1 MASMSN
7 KMEIMA
13 YGKRLEDCWDGSG
26 CGACCSGGWAFRSRC
41 RWSYADSCT
50 GDVRRGA
57 CAPVTDI
64 AVGLLTSELMLY
76 LLISLAIFTLSFRF
90 LARLQARCQAL
101 VARINAQHGLSFDT
115 AHLLGYPAP
124 AFLVFDRQHRKLAA
138 CSIVDEAWRIHD
150 FSWLLGWRMT
160 WREVESMEMSGGS
173 RQVNASGMSVP
184 TFERTVRAK
193 NFAIELQTADPQ
205 RPVLSF
211 PMSRRAA
218 ETWCARLNALFN
230 G

>member
-1 MASMSN
+1 MASVWKTAGMGAAAGLAVPVAGLSGLAAAGLTLILVLA
-7 KMEIMA
+7 MFGVGPA
-13 YGKRLEDCWDGSG
+13 RLSQASLW
-26 CGACCSGGWAFRSRC
+26 
-41 RWSYADSCT
+41 
-50 GDVRRGA
+50 
-57 CAPVTDI
+57 
-64 AVGLLTSELMLY
+64 GLLTSELMLY

-101 VARINAQHGLSFDT
+101 VARINAQQGLSFD
-115 AHLLGYPAP
+115 AGHLLGYPAP
-124 AFLVFDRQHRKLAA
+124 TFLVFDSRNRKIAA
-138 CSIVDEAWRIHD
+138 CDVVNDAYKLHD
-150 FSWLLGWRMT
+150 FSWLLGWQMT
-160 WREVESMEMSGGS
+160 WREVESMEMNGGS

-193 NFAIELQTADPQ
+193 DFAIELQTADPQ

-218 ETWCARLNALFN
+218 ETWCARLNTIFN

>member
-1 MASMSN
+1 MASVWKTAGMGAAAALAVPAAGLSGLAAAGFTLILVLA
-7 KMEIMA
+7 MVGVGPA
-13 YGKRLEDCWDGSG
+13 RLSQASLW
-26 CGACCSGGWAFRSRC
+26 
-41 RWSYADSCT
+41 
-50 GDVRRGA
+50 
-57 CAPVTDI
+57 
-64 AVGLLTSELMLY
+64 GLLTSELMLY

-101 VARINAQHGLSFDT
+101 VARINAQQGLSFD
-115 AHLLGYPAP
+115 AGHLLGYPAP
-124 AFLVFDRQHRKLAA
+124 AFLVFDSQNRKIAA
-138 CSIVDEAWRIHD
+138 CDVVNDAYKLHD

-160 WREVESMEMSGGS
+160 WREVESMEMNGSS

-193 NFAIELQTADPQ
+193 DFAIELQTADPQ
-205 RPVLSF
+205 RPLLSF

>member
-1 MASMSN
+1 MASVWKTAGMGAAAGLAVPVAGLSGLAATALTLILVLA
-7 KMEIMA
+7 MFGVGPA
-13 YGKRLEDCWDGSG
+13 RLSQTSLW
-26 CGACCSGGWAFRSRC
+26 
-41 RWSYADSCT
+41 
-50 GDVRRGA
+50 
-57 CAPVTDI
+57 
-64 AVGLLTSELMLY
+64 GLLTSELMLY

-101 VARINAQHGLSFDT
+101 VARINAQQGLSFD
-115 AHLLGYPAP
+115 AGHLLGYPAP
-124 AFLVFDRQHRKLAA
+124 TFLVFDSRNRKIAA
-138 CSIVDEAWRIHD
+138 CDVVNDAYKLHD
-150 FSWLLGWRMT
+150 FSWLLGWQMT
-160 WREVESMEMSGGS
+160 WREVESMEMNGGS

-193 NFAIELQTADPQ
+193 DFAIELQTADPQ

-218 ETWCARLNALFN
+218 ETWCARLNTIFN

>member
-1 MASMSN
+1 MASVWKTAGVGAAAGLAVPVAGLSGLAAAGLTLILVLAMVGVGP
-7 KMEIMA
+7 A
-13 YGKRLEDCWDGSG
+13 RLSQTSLW
-26 CGACCSGGWAFRSRC
+26 
-41 RWSYADSCT
+41 
-50 GDVRRGA
+50 
-57 CAPVTDI
+57 
-64 AVGLLTSELMLY
+64 GLLTSELMLY

-101 VARINAQHGLSFDT
+101 VAKLNAQQGLSFD
-115 AHLLGYPAP
+115 AGHLLGYPAP
-124 AFLVFDRQHRKLAA
+124 AFLVFDSRNRKIAA
-138 CSIVDEAWRIHD
+138 CDVVNDAYKLHD

-160 WREVESMEMSGGS
+160 WREVESMEMNGGS
-173 RQVNASGMSVP
+173 RQVNRTGISVP

-218 ETWCARLNALFN
+218 EIWCARLNAIFN

>member
-1 MASMSN
+1 MASVWKTAGVGAAAGLAVPVAGLSGLAAAGLTLILVLAMVGVGP
-7 KMEIMA
+7 A
-13 YGKRLEDCWDGSG
+13 RLSQASLW
-26 CGACCSGGWAFRSRC
+26 
-41 RWSYADSCT
+41 
-50 GDVRRGA
+50 
-57 CAPVTDI
+57 
-64 AVGLLTSELMLY
+64 GLLTSELMLY

-101 VARINAQHGLSFDT
+101 VARINAQQGLSFD
-115 AHLLGYPAP
+115 AGHLLGYPAP
-124 AFLVFDRQHRKLAA
+124 AFLVFDSQNRKIAA
-138 CSIVDEAWRIHD
+138 CDVVNDAYKLHD

-160 WREVESMEMSGGS
+160 WREVESMEMNGGS

-193 NFAIELQTADPQ
+193 DFAIELQTADPQ

>member
-1 MASMSN
+1 MASVWKTAGMGAAAGLAVPVAGLSGLAAAGLTLILVLA
-7 KMEIMA
+7 MVGVGPA
-13 YGKRLEDCWDGSG
+13 RLSQTSLW
-26 CGACCSGGWAFRSRC
+26 
-41 RWSYADSCT
+41 
-50 GDVRRGA
+50 
-57 CAPVTDI
+57 
-64 AVGLLTSELMLY
+64 GLLTSELMLY

-90 LARLQARCQAL
+90 LARVQARCQAL
-101 VARINAQHGLSFDT
+101 VAKLNAQQGLSFD
-115 AHLLGYPAP
+115 AGHLLGYPAP
-124 AFLVFDRQHRKLAA
+124 AFLVFDSWNRKIAA
-138 CSIVDEAWRIHD
+138 CDVVNDAYKLHD

-160 WREVESMEMSGGS
+160 WREVESMEINGGS
-173 RQVNASGMSVP
+173 RQVNRTGMSVP

-218 ETWCARLNALFN
+218 EIWCARLNAIFN

>member
-1 MASMSN
+1 MASVWKTAGVGAAAGLAVPVAGLSGLAAAGLTLILVLAM
-7 KMEIMA
+7 IGVGPA
-13 YGKRLEDCWDGSG
+13 RLSQASLW
-26 CGACCSGGWAFRSRC
+26 
-41 RWSYADSCT
+41 
-50 GDVRRGA
+50 
-57 CAPVTDI
+57 
-64 AVGLLTSELMLY
+64 GLLTSELMLY

-101 VARINAQHGLSFDT
+101 VARINAQQGLSFD
-115 AHLLGYPAP
+115 AGHLLGYPAP
-124 AFLVFDRQHRKLAA
+124 AFLVFDSQNRKIAA
-138 CSIVDEAWRIHD
+138 CDVVNDAYKLHD

-160 WREVESMEMSGGS
+160 WREVESMEMNGGS

-193 NFAIELQTADPQ
+193 DFAIELQTADPQ

-218 ETWCARLNALFN
+218 ETW
-230 G
+230 

>member
-1 MASMSN
+1 MASVWKSAGMGVAAGLAVPVAGIAGLMAAVFVLIIVQAGLSN
-7 KMEIMA
+7 MGPA
-13 YGKRLEDCWDGSG
+13 GSLWG
-26 CGACCSGGWAFRSRC
+26 RPSWWA
-41 RWSYADSCT
+41 
-50 GDVRRGA
+50 
-57 CAPVTDI
+57 
-64 AVGLLTSELMLY
+64 LMTSEWALY

-101 VARINAQHGLSFDT
+101 VARINAQQGLSFD
-115 AHLLGYPAP
+115 AGHLLGYPAP
-124 AFLVFDRQHRKLAA
+124 TFLVFDSRNRKIAA
-138 CSIVDEAWRIHD
+138 CDVVNDAYKLHD
-150 FSWLLGWRMT
+150 FSWLLGWQMT
-160 WREVESMEMSGGS
+160 WREVESMEMNGGS

-218 ETWCARLNALFN
+218 ETWCARLNAIFN

>member
-1 MASMSN
+1 MASVWKTAGVGAAAGLAVPVAGLSGLAAAGLTLILVLAMVGVGP
-7 KMEIMA
+7 A
-13 YGKRLEDCWDGSG
+13 RLSQASLW
-26 CGACCSGGWAFRSRC
+26 
-41 RWSYADSCT
+41 
-50 GDVRRGA
+50 
-57 CAPVTDI
+57 
-64 AVGLLTSELMLY
+64 GLLTSELMLY

-101 VARINAQHGLSFDT
+101 VARINAQQGLSFD
-115 AHLLGYPAP
+115 AGHLLGYPAP
-124 AFLVFDRQHRKLAA
+124 AFLVFDSQNRKIAA
-138 CSIVDEAWRIHD
+138 CDVVNDAYKLHD
-150 FSWLLGWRMT
+150 FSWLLGWQMT
-160 WREVESMEMSGGS
+160 WREVESMEMNGGS

-193 NFAIELQTADPQ
+193 DFAIELQTADPQ
-205 RPVLSF
+205 RPLLSF

>member
-1 MASMSN
+1 MASVWKTAGMGAAAGLAVPVAGLSGLAATGLTLILVLA
-7 KMEIMA
+7 MFGVGPA
-13 YGKRLEDCWDGSG
+13 RLSQTSLW
-26 CGACCSGGWAFRSRC
+26 
-41 RWSYADSCT
+41 
-50 GDVRRGA
+50 
-57 CAPVTDI
+57 
-64 AVGLLTSELMLY
+64 GLLTSELMLY

-101 VARINAQHGLSFDT
+101 VARINAQQGLSFD
-115 AHLLGYPAP
+115 AGHLLGYPAP
-124 AFLVFDRQHRKLAA
+124 AFLVFDSQNRKIAA
-138 CSIVDEAWRIHD
+138 CDVVNDAYKLHD

-160 WREVESMEMSGGS
+160 WREVESMEMNGGS

-184 TFERTVRAK
+184 TFERTVRA
-193 NFAIELQTADPQ
+193 NDFAIELQTADPQ

-218 ETWCARLNALFN
+218 ETWCARLNAIFN

>member
-1 MASMSN
+1 MASVWKTAGVGAAAGLAVPVAGLSGLAAAGLTLILVLAM
-7 KMEIMA
+7 IGVGPA
-13 YGKRLEDCWDGSG
+13 RLSQASLW
-26 CGACCSGGWAFRSRC
+26 
-41 RWSYADSCT
+41 
-50 GDVRRGA
+50 
-57 CAPVTDI
+57 
-64 AVGLLTSELMLY
+64 GLLTSELMLY

-101 VARINAQHGLSFDT
+101 VARINAQQGLSFD
-115 AHLLGYPAP
+115 AGHLLGYPAP
-124 AFLVFDRQHRKLAA
+124 TFLVFDSRNRKIAA
-138 CSIVDEAWRIHD
+138 CDVVNDAYKLHD

-160 WREVESMEMSGGS
+160 WREVESMEMNGGS

-193 NFAIELQTADPQ
+193 DFAIELQTADPQ
-205 RPVLSF
+205 RPLLSF

>member
-1 MASMSN
+1 MASVWKTAGVGAAAGLAVPVAGLSGLAAAGLTLILVLAMVGVGP
-7 KMEIMA
+7 A
-13 YGKRLEDCWDGSG
+13 RLSQTSLW
-26 CGACCSGGWAFRSRC
+26 
-41 RWSYADSCT
+41 
-50 GDVRRGA
+50 
-57 CAPVTDI
+57 
-64 AVGLLTSELMLY
+64 GLLTSELMLY

-101 VARINAQHGLSFDT
+101 VAKLNAQQGLSFD
-115 AHLLGYPAP
+115 AGHLLGYPAP
-124 AFLVFDRQHRKLAA
+124 AFLVFDSRNRKIAA
-138 CSIVDEAWRIHD
+138 CDVVNDAYKLHD

-160 WREVESMEMSGGS
+160 WREVESMEMNGGS
-173 RQVNASGMSVP
+173 RQVNRTGISVP

-218 ETWCARLNALFN
+218 ETWCARLNTIFN

>member
-1 MASMSN
+1 MGAAAGLAVPVAGLSGLAAAGFMLILVLA
-7 KMEIMA
+7 MVGVGPA
-13 YGKRLEDCWDGSG
+13 RLSQTSLW
-26 CGACCSGGWAFRSRC
+26 
-41 RWSYADSCT
+41 
-50 GDVRRGA
+50 
-57 CAPVTDI
+57 
-64 AVGLLTSELMLY
+64 GLLTSELMLY

-101 VARINAQHGLSFDT
+101 VAKLNAQQGLSFD
-115 AHLLGYPAP
+115 AGHLLGYPAP
-124 AFLVFDRQHRKLAA
+124 AFLVFDSRNRKIAA
-138 CSIVDEAWRIHD
+138 CDVVNDAYKLHD

-160 WREVESMEMSGGS
+160 WREVESMEMNGGS

-193 NFAIELQTADPQ
+193 DFAVELQTADPQ
-205 RPVLSF
+205 QPLLSF

>member
-1 MASMSN
+1 MASVWKTAGMGAAAGLAVPVAGLSGLAAAGFALILVLA
-7 KMEIMA
+7 MFGVGPA
-13 YGKRLEDCWDGSG
+13 RLSQPSLW
-26 CGACCSGGWAFRSRC
+26 
-41 RWSYADSCT
+41 
-50 GDVRRGA
+50 
-57 CAPVTDI
+57 
-64 AVGLLTSELMLY
+64 GLLTGELMLY

-101 VARINAQHGLSFDT
+101 VARINAQQGLSFD
-115 AHLLGYPAP
+115 AGHLLGYPAP
-124 AFLVFDRQHRKLAA
+124 AFLVFDSQNRKIAA
-138 CSIVDEAWRIHD
+138 CDVVNDAYKLHD
-150 FSWLLGWRMT
+150 FSWLLGWQMT
-160 WREVESMEMSGGS
+160 WREVESMEMNGGS

-193 NFAIELQTADPQ
+193 DFAIELQTADPQ

-218 ETWCARLNALFN
+218 ETWCARLNTIFN

>member
-1 MASMSN
+1 MASVWKTAGMGAAAALAVPAAGLSGLAAAGFTLILVLA
-7 KMEIMA
+7 MVGVGPA
-13 YGKRLEDCWDGSG
+13 RLSQTSLW
-26 CGACCSGGWAFRSRC
+26 
-41 RWSYADSCT
+41 
-50 GDVRRGA
+50 
-57 CAPVTDI
+57 
-64 AVGLLTSELMLY
+64 GLLTSELMLY

-101 VARINAQHGLSFDT
+101 VARINAQQGLSFD
-115 AHLLGYPAP
+115 AGHLLGYPAP
-124 AFLVFDRQHRKLAA
+124 AFLVFDSRNRKIAA
-138 CSIVDEAWRIHD
+138 CDVVNDAYKLHD
-150 FSWLLGWRMT
+150 FSWLLGWRVT
-160 WREVESMEMSGGS
+160 WREVESMEMNGGS

-193 NFAIELQTADPQ
+193 DFAIELQTADPQ

-218 ETWCARLNALFN
+218 ETWCARLNAIFN

>member
-1 MASMSN
+1 
-7 KMEIMA
+7 MEVMT
-13 YGKRLEDCWDGSG
+13 YGKRLEDCWDGVAAGLAVPVAGLSG
-26 CGACCSGGWAFRSRC
+26 LAAAGLTLILVLAMVGVGPARLSQTSLW
-41 RWSYADSCT
+41 
-50 GDVRRGA
+50 
-57 CAPVTDI
+57 
-64 AVGLLTSELMLY
+64 GLLTSELMLY

-101 VARINAQHGLSFDT
+101 VARINAQQGLSFD
-115 AHLLGYPAP
+115 AGHLLGYPAP
-124 AFLVFDRQHRKLAA
+124 AFLVFDSQNRKIAA
-138 CSIVDEAWRIHD
+138 CDVVNDAYKLHD

-160 WREVESMEMSGGS
+160 WREVESMEMNGGS

-193 NFAIELQTADPQ
+193 DFAIELQTADPQ
-205 RPVLSF
+205 RPLLSF

>member
-1 MASMSN
+1 MASVWKTAGMGAAAGLAVPVAGLSGLAAAGLTLILVLA
-7 KMEIMA
+7 MFGVGPA
-13 YGKRLEDCWDGSG
+13 RLSQTSLW
-26 CGACCSGGWAFRSRC
+26 
-41 RWSYADSCT
+41 
-50 GDVRRGA
+50 
-57 CAPVTDI
+57 
-64 AVGLLTSELMLY
+64 GLLTSELMLY

-101 VARINAQHGLSFDT
+101 VARINGQQGLSFD
-115 AHLLGYPAP
+115 AGHLLGYPAP
-124 AFLVFDRQHRKLAA
+124 AFLVFDSQNRKIAA
-138 CSIVDEAWRIHD
+138 CDVVNDAYKLHD
-150 FSWLLGWRMT
+150 FSWLLGWQMT
-160 WREVESMEMSGGS
+160 WREVESMEMNGGS

-193 NFAIELQTADPQ
+193 DFAIELQTADPQ

-218 ETWCARLNALFN
+218 ETWCARLNTIFN

>member
-1 MASMSN
+1 MASVWKTAGMGVAAGLAVPVAGLSGLAATALTLILVLA
-7 KMEIMA
+7 MVGVGPA
-13 YGKRLEDCWDGSG
+13 RLSQTSLW
-26 CGACCSGGWAFRSRC
+26 
-41 RWSYADSCT
+41 
-50 GDVRRGA
+50 
-57 CAPVTDI
+57 
-64 AVGLLTSELMLY
+64 GLLTSELMLY

-101 VARINAQHGLSFDT
+101 VAKLNAQQGLSFD
-115 AHLLGYPAP
+115 AGHLLGYPAP
-124 AFLVFDRQHRKLAA
+124 AFLVFDSRNRKIAA
-138 CSIVDEAWRIHD
+138 CDVVNDAYKLHD

-160 WREVESMEMSGGS
+160 WREVESMEMNGGS

-193 NFAIELQTADPQ
+193 DFAIELQTADPQ
-205 RPVLSF
+205 RPLLSF

-218 ETWCARLNALFN
+218 ETWCARLNTLFN

>member
-1 MASMSN
+1 MASVWKTAGVGAAAGLAVPVAGLSGLAAAGLTLILVLAMVGVGP
-7 KMEIMA
+7 A
-13 YGKRLEDCWDGSG
+13 RLSQSSLW
-26 CGACCSGGWAFRSRC
+26 
-41 RWSYADSCT
+41 
-50 GDVRRGA
+50 
-57 CAPVTDI
+57 
-64 AVGLLTSELMLY
+64 GLLTSELMLY

-101 VARINAQHGLSFDT
+101 VGKLNAQQGLSFD
-115 AHLLGYPAP
+115 AGHLLGYPAP
-124 AFLVFDRQHRKLAA
+124 AFLVFDSRNRKLAA
-138 CSIVDEAWRIHD
+138 CDVVNDAYKLHD
-150 FSWLLGWRMT
+150 FSWLLGWQMT
-160 WREVESMEMSGGS
+160 WREVESMEMNGGS

-193 NFAIELQTADPQ
+193 DFAIELQTADPQ

-218 ETWCARLNALFN
+218 EIWCARLNAIFN

>member
-1 MASMSN
+1 MASVWKTAGVGAAAGLAVLVAGLSGLAAAGLTLILVLAMVGVGP
-7 KMEIMA
+7 A
-13 YGKRLEDCWDGSG
+13 RLSQASLWGM
-26 CGACCSGGWAFRSRC
+26 
-41 RWSYADSCT
+41 
-50 GDVRRGA
+50 
-57 CAPVTDI
+57 
-64 AVGLLTSELMLY
+64 LTSELMLY

-101 VARINAQHGLSFDT
+101 VARINAQQGLSFD
-115 AHLLGYPAP
+115 AGHLLGYPAP
-124 AFLVFDRQHRKLAA
+124 AFLVFDSRNRKIAA
-138 CSIVDEAWRIHD
+138 CDVVNDAYKLHD

-160 WREVESMEMSGGS
+160 WREVESMEMNGGS

-193 NFAIELQTADPQ
+193 DFAIELQTADPQ

>member
-1 MASMSN
+1 MVGVGPA
-7 KMEIMA
+7 
-13 YGKRLEDCWDGSG
+13 RLSQTSLW
-26 CGACCSGGWAFRSRC
+26 
-41 RWSYADSCT
+41 
-50 GDVRRGA
+50 
-57 CAPVTDI
+57 
-64 AVGLLTSELMLY
+64 GLLTSELMLY

-101 VARINAQHGLSFDT
+101 VAKLNAQQGLSFD
-115 AHLLGYPAP
+115 AGHLLGYPAP
-124 AFLVFDRQHRKLAA
+124 AFLVFDSRNRKIAA
-138 CSIVDEAWRIHD
+138 CDVVNDAYKLHD

-160 WREVESMEMSGGS
+160 WREVESMEMNGGS
-173 RQVNASGMSVP
+173 RQVNASGMNVP

-193 NFAIELQTADPQ
+193 DFAIELQTADPQ

-218 ETWCARLNALFN
+218 ETWCARLNAIFN

>member
-1 MASMSN
+1 MASVWKTAGVGAAAGLAVPVAGLSGLAAAGLTLILVLAMFGVGP
-7 KMEIMA
+7 A
-13 YGKRLEDCWDGSG
+13 RLSQPSLW
-26 CGACCSGGWAFRSRC
+26 
-41 RWSYADSCT
+41 
-50 GDVRRGA
+50 
-57 CAPVTDI
+57 
-64 AVGLLTSELMLY
+64 GLLTGELMLY

-101 VARINAQHGLSFDT
+101 VARINGQQGLSFD
-115 AHLLGYPAP
+115 AGHLLGYPAP
-124 AFLVFDRQHRKLAA
+124 AFLVFDSQNRKIAA
-138 CSIVDEAWRIHD
+138 CDVVNDAYKLHD

-160 WREVESMEMSGGS
+160 WREVESMEMNGGS

-193 NFAIELQTADPQ
+193 DFAIELQTADPQ

>member
-1 MASMSN
+1 MTSVWKTAGMGAAAGLAVPVAGLSGLAAAGLTLILVLAMFGVGP
-7 KMEIMA
+7 A
-13 YGKRLEDCWDGSG
+13 RLSQTSLW
-26 CGACCSGGWAFRSRC
+26 
-41 RWSYADSCT
+41 
-50 GDVRRGA
+50 
-57 CAPVTDI
+57 
-64 AVGLLTSELMLY
+64 GLLTSELMLY

-101 VARINAQHGLSFDT
+101 VARINAQQGLSFD
-115 AHLLGYPAP
+115 AGHLLGYPAP
-124 AFLVFDRQHRKLAA
+124 TFLVFDSRNRKIAA
-138 CSIVDEAWRIHD
+138 CDVVNEAYKLHD
-150 FSWLLGWRMT
+150 FSWLLGWQMT
-160 WREVESMEMSGGS
+160 WREVESMEMNGGS

-218 ETWCARLNALFN
+218 ETWCARLNAIFN

>member
-1 MASMSN
+1 MASVWKTAGVGAAAGLAVPVAGLSGLAAAGLTLILVLAMVGVGP
-7 KMEIMA
+7 A
-13 YGKRLEDCWDGSG
+13 RLSQASLW
-26 CGACCSGGWAFRSRC
+26 
-41 RWSYADSCT
+41 
-50 GDVRRGA
+50 
-57 CAPVTDI
+57 
-64 AVGLLTSELMLY
+64 GLLTSELMLY

-101 VARINAQHGLSFDT
+101 VARINAQQGLSFD
-115 AHLLGYPAP
+115 AGHLLGYPAP
-124 AFLVFDRQHRKLAA
+124 AFLVFDSQNRKIAA
-138 CSIVDEAWRIHD
+138 CDVVNDAYKLHD

-160 WREVESMEMSGGS
+160 WREVESMEMNGGS

-193 NFAIELQTADPQ
+193 DFAIELQTADPQ

-218 ETWCARLNALFN
+218 EAWCARLNALFN

>member
-1 MASMSN
+1 MASVWKTAGVGAAAGLAVPVAGLSGLAAAGLTLILVLAMVGVGP
-7 KMEIMA
+7 A
-13 YGKRLEDCWDGSG
+13 RLSQTSLW
-26 CGACCSGGWAFRSRC
+26 
-41 RWSYADSCT
+41 
-50 GDVRRGA
+50 
-57 CAPVTDI
+57 
-64 AVGLLTSELMLY
+64 GLLTSELMLY

-90 LARLQARCQAL
+90 LGHLQARCQAL
-101 VARINAQHGLSFDT
+101 VAKLNAQQGLSFD
-115 AHLLGYPAP
+115 AGHLLGYPAP
-124 AFLVFDRQHRKLAA
+124 AFLVFDSRNRKIAA
-138 CSIVDEAWRIHD
+138 CDVVNDAYKLHD

-160 WREVESMEMSGGS
+160 WREVESMEMNGGS
-173 RQVNASGMSVP
+173 RQVNRTGISVP

-218 ETWCARLNALFN
+218 EIWCARLNAIFN

>member
-1 MASMSN
+1 MASVWKTAGVGAAAGLAVPVAGLSGLAAAGLTLILVLAMVGVGP
-7 KMEIMA
+7 A
-13 YGKRLEDCWDGSG
+13 RLSQASLW
-26 CGACCSGGWAFRSRC
+26 
-41 RWSYADSCT
+41 
-50 GDVRRGA
+50 
-57 CAPVTDI
+57 
-64 AVGLLTSELMLY
+64 GLLTSELMLY

-101 VARINAQHGLSFDT
+101 VARINGQQGLSFD
-115 AHLLGYPAP
+115 AGHLLGYPAP
-124 AFLVFDRQHRKLAA
+124 AFLVFDSQNRKIAA
-138 CSIVDEAWRIHD
+138 CDVVNDAYKLHD
-150 FSWLLGWRMT
+150 FSWLLDWRMT
-160 WREVESMEMSGGS
+160 WREVESMEMNGGS

-193 NFAIELQTADPQ
+193 DFAIELQTADPQ

>member
-1 MASMSN
+1 MASVWKTAGVGAAAGLAVPVAGLSGLAAAGLTLILVLAMVGVGP
-7 KMEIMA
+7 A
-13 YGKRLEDCWDGSG
+13 RLSQASLW
-26 CGACCSGGWAFRSRC
+26 
-41 RWSYADSCT
+41 
-50 GDVRRGA
+50 
-57 CAPVTDI
+57 
-64 AVGLLTSELMLY
+64 GLLTSELMLY

-101 VARINAQHGLSFDT
+101 VARINAQQGLSFD
-115 AHLLGYPAP
+115 AGHLLGYPAP
-124 AFLVFDRQHRKLAA
+124 AFLVFDSQNRKIAA
-138 CSIVDEAWRIHD
+138 CDVVNDAYKLHD
-150 FSWLLGWRMT
+150 FSWLLGWQMT
-160 WREVESMEMSGGS
+160 WREVESMEMNGGS

-193 NFAIELQTADPQ
+193 DFAIELQTADPQ

-218 ETWCARLNALFN
+218 EAWCARLNALFN

>member
-1 MASMSN
+1 MASVWKTAGVGAAAGLAVPVAGLSGLAAAGLTLILVLAMVGVGP
-7 KMEIMA
+7 A
-13 YGKRLEDCWDGSG
+13 RLSQASLW
-26 CGACCSGGWAFRSRC
+26 
-41 RWSYADSCT
+41 
-50 GDVRRGA
+50 
-57 CAPVTDI
+57 
-64 AVGLLTSELMLY
+64 GLLTSELMLY

-101 VARINAQHGLSFDT
+101 VARINAQQGLSFD
-115 AHLLGYPAP
+115 AGHLLGYPAP
-124 AFLVFDRQHRKLAA
+124 AFLVFDSQNRKIAA
-138 CSIVDEAWRIHD
+138 CDVVNDAYKLHD

-160 WREVESMEMSGGS
+160 WREVESMEMNGGS

-193 NFAIELQTADPQ
+193 DFAIELQTADPQ
-205 RPVLSF
+205 RPLLSF

-218 ETWCARLNALFN
+218 ETWCARLNAIFN

>member
-1 MASMSN
+1 MASVWKTAGMGAAAGLAVPVAGLSGLAATALTLILVLA
-7 KMEIMA
+7 MFGVGPA
-13 YGKRLEDCWDGSG
+13 RLSQASLW
-26 CGACCSGGWAFRSRC
+26 
-41 RWSYADSCT
+41 
-50 GDVRRGA
+50 
-57 CAPVTDI
+57 
-64 AVGLLTSELMLY
+64 GLLTSELMLY

-101 VARINAQHGLSFDT
+101 VARINAQQGLSFD
-115 AHLLGYPAP
+115 AGHLLGYPAP
-124 AFLVFDRQHRKLAA
+124 AFLVFDSQNRKIAA
-138 CSIVDEAWRIHD
+138 CDVVNDAYKLHD

-160 WREVESMEMSGGS
+160 WREVESMEMNGGS

-193 NFAIELQTADPQ
+193 DFAIELQTADPQ
-205 RPVLSF
+205 RPLLSF